1 MSTTSTNT
9 SKPKDKAKDFRGRKA
24 TSPEERMR
32 GAQARGLDPA
42 KGSTE
47 NRIRSLPPN
56 VR

>member
-9 SKPKDKAKDFRGRKA
+9 SKPKDKAKEGRKA
-24 TSPEERMR
+24 ASPEERMR